1 MRKLRIAVLLALC
14 LWLGNARAETTQAMR
29 ERAMN
34 LLTEVYGYTVAE
46 SQAFVV
52 EGSEENGVTELRFYP
67 ADHPSWV
74 YTAIYGEDTNHESTT
89 PFLPAALGRNRNSYP
104 GEGTVREGVRLLRTE
119 WLPHWN
125 DESRAAMLE
134 WMKLWDVSPNAALL
148 ESLAMGK
155 LSPGDTLHAFLVS
168 CYDEPI
174 FWPKALGEWE
184 HELLDE
190 LGLSVT
196 GRQAPSP
203 GVARWQKRA
212 DIPGVVTRFVGETPP
227 EFEALFAT
235 LEGWS
240 PLCGAVQTIAAVIQE
255 EEKITSQRGLVA
267 FEKGEKRLLVLM
279 TADETGVWQMG
290 SLGEDALYPDRD
302 FWIDAGAGTYQFEI
316 VYPISDTQS
325 EWFTLD
331 RYGNEAGGCYI
342 GGYTRVDTDTGEGIS
357 IRSDWSRYTVTA
369 SEGYGR
375 QEQESLTRLMLP
387 RPQQMP
393 LTTFPTT
400 LEACREPVESPIP
413 EGYGF
418 TNGVHLR
425 ARTSSR
431 SKDLGDYNA
440 GALVKVL
447 GREAGDPYD
456 WYRVR
461 VGSVEGYM
469 SSVYVNYEG
478 NEPTSASRLEPLPVG
493 EAQKDIRLKS
503 RAGWFG
509 GTVRE
514 VPAGTRM
521 HIMAECGDWLHV
533 MIPRGE
539 ITWLMDVDGTDGY
552 VKADEV
558 ELVSLTALP

>member
-14 LWLGNARAETTQAMR
+14 LWLGAARAETTQAMR
-29 ERAMN
+29 ERASN

-46 SQAFVV
+46 SQAFAV

-74 YTAIYGEDTNHESTT
+74 YTAMYDENTNHETTT
-89 PFLPAALGRNRNSYP
+89 PFFPDALGRNGYP
-104 GEGTVREGVRLLRTE
+104 GEGTVREGVRRLRTE

-125 DESRAAMLE
+125 DESRAAMRE
-134 WMKLWDVSPNAALL
+134 WMKQWNVSPNAALL

-184 HELLDE
+184 RELLDE
-190 LGLSVT
+190 LELSVT
-196 GRQAPSP
+196 GRQTPVP
-203 GVARWQKRA
+203 GVARWQKHA
-212 DIPGVVTRFVGETPP
+212 DTPGLVTRFVGETPP

-240 PLCGAVQTIAAVIQE
+240 PLCGAVQAIAIQTQE
-255 EEKITSQRGLVA
+255 EERKITSQVGLVA
-267 FEKGEKRLLVLM
+267 FAQGERRLLVLM
-279 TADETGVWQMG
+279 TADETGVWRME
-290 SLGEDALYPDRD
+290 SLGEDALYSDRD
-302 FWIDAGAGTYQFEI
+302 FWIDAGAGDFRFEI
-316 VYPISDTQS
+316 VYPISDTES
-325 EWFTLD
+325 EWFTLG
-331 RYGNEAGGCYI
+331 RYGDEAEGCHI
-342 GGYTRVDTDTGEGIS
+342 EGYTRVDTATGEGIS
-357 IRSDWSRYTVTA
+357 IRFDWSGYTVTA
-369 SEGYGR
+369 SKGYGR
-375 QEQESLTRLMLP
+375 QEQETITRLLLP
-387 RPQQMP
+387 RPQQTP

-447 GREAGDPYD
+447 GREEGDPYD

-469 SSVYVNYEG
+469 SSIYVNYEG
-478 NEPTSASRLEPLPVG
+478 GEPTSAKRLEPLPVG
-493 EAQKDIRLKS
+493 EAKEDLRLKS

-533 MIPRGE
+533 MIPREE